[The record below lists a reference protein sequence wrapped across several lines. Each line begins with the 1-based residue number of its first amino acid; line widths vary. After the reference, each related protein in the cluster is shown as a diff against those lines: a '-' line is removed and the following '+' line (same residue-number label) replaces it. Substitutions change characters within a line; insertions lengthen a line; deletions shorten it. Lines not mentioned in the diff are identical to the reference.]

1 MTLAAI
7 PNVQVF
13 DAPDSGAGEFAG
25 PLLGAVL
32 DVDRANA
39 EVVKSFNLQDWA
51 KRLSALAIESGRLAI
66 HGASGVG
73 EQLVGAMALT
83 EPRLEVWRPGAMRP
97 VLVVDGWVT
106 STAGVSLVRHRLAAL
121 GVSDAHSVVIGIHP
135 LAATSTEPSPTVT
148 VLEP

>member
-1 MTLAAI
+1 MTLAAS

-13 DAPDSGAGEFAG
+13 GASDGGTGEVTG
-25 PLLGAVL
+25 PLLRAVL

-39 EVVKSFNLQDWA
+39 EVVKSSNLQDWA

-66 HGASGVG
+66 HGASALG

-83 EPRLEVWRPGAMRP
+83 EPRLEIWRPGAMRP

-106 STAGVSLVRHRLAAL
+106 STAGVSLVRHQLATL
-121 GVSDAHSVVIGIHP
+121 GVADSHSVVIGIHP
-135 LAATSTEPSPTVT
+135 QAAIPTEPSPTVT
-148 VLEP
+148 VLER